1 MKSTDKSTKEKK
13 SELDEE
19 QREEFPG
26 YPPYPDSDDI
36 TIQNDRVSLDSDGN
50 PIVDESADAPMNDF
64 TEADNSDLIQDE
76 ASNVT
81 DEDLQALGPRDLS
94 LSLDM
99 DEDEKLL
106 KQRTQPIDF
115 AANDLDIPGS
125 ELDDENEALGSE
137 DEENNSYSL
146 GGDNHENLEE
156 SRE

>member
-13 SELDEE
+13 SKLDEE

-50 PIVDESADAPMNDF
+50 PIAEESLASPVEKF
-64 TEADNSDLIQDE
+64 TDDNSDLIKDE

-81 DEDLQALGPRDLS
+81 DEDLQALGPID

-106 KQRTQPIDF
+106 KQRTQPVDF
-115 AANDLDIPGS
+115 AAEDLDIPGA

>member
-1 MKSTDKSTKEKK
+1 MKNTKDQSTRERK

-19 QREEFPG
+19 QKEEFPG
-26 YPPYPDSDDI
+26 YPAYPDNEDI
-36 TIQNDRVSLDSDGN
+36 TIQNDRVALDIDGN
-50 PIVDESADAPMNDF
+50 PIQDKPAADSTEEPGVNNADIIKDEN
-64 TEADNSDLIQDE
+64 
-76 ASNVT
+76 SNVT
-81 DEDLQALGPRDLS
+81 KEDLQALGPID

-99 DEDEKLL
+99 DEDEALL
-106 KQRTQPIDF
+106 KQRTQPVDF
-115 AANDLDIPGS
+115 AAEDLDIPGT